1 MGIFLPLLPFPSPPL
16 LSSTCILIPFFKIER
31 GRHIPNFLAYLCTH
45 KILENGRYMPTSPSQ
60 LAFKCLLNKLGG
72 GNVPSSFLYIPMLLK
87 KMRGVGTYLLPFYVH
102 ALIKN

>member
-1 MGIFLPLLPFPSPPL
+1 M

-31 GRHIPNFLAYLCTH
+31 GRHIPNFLACLCTH
-45 KILENGRYMPTSPSQ
+45 KILENGRYMPTSPSH

-72 GNVPSSFLYIPMLLK
+72 GRYVPSSLLYIPMPLK